1 MPPALRSVFS
11 PLSPS
16 ETLGSRACSKTLSLL
31 LGGAARLVL
40 SVISADG
47 PRSMKRWRGSIS
59 FTSTRSGL
67 LHASGLGASLRGAG
81 ARVKVTEVD
90 PICALQALMDGYQ
103 VAKLDDVIEE
113 ADIVIERSALAELD
127 LTAQIG
133 SVGQAV
139 ELDSDEGTGDGV
151 P

>member
-1 MPPALRSVFS
+1 MN
-11 PLSPS
+11 
-16 ETLGSRACSKTLSLL
+16 ETAFQRVHDSKT
-31 LGGAARLVL
+31 V
-40 SVISADG
+40 
-47 PRSMKRWRGSIS
+47 
-59 FTSTRSGL
+59 
-67 LHASGLGASLRGAG
+67 
-81 ARVKVTEVD
+81 
-90 PICALQALMDGYQ
+90 
-103 VAKLDDVIEE
+103 E